1 MQHLCR
7 RFHDTE
13 NVHVFIPGVSIRFIR
28 NFCVQEVLMH
38 ICLPSLHPNA
48 LFGFIGTELTSK
60 GVSPRMSENT
70 MSAISPKNYWI
81 LLFVLQIIGQESSA
95 VFVVMAIDTEVLPI

>member
-1 MQHLCR
+1 
-7 RFHDTE
+7 
-13 NVHVFIPGVSIRFIR
+13 VHVLIPGVSIRFRR

-48 LFGFIGTELTSK
+48 LFGFIGTELTSE